1 MNNRERLMAI
11 ISENKLERLD
21 VADLLKVKQDEVEH
35 WLLSSESRNHA
46 EMPDMAIEL
55 LELKIAMGKSDS
67 AEQS

>member
-11 ISENKLERLD
+11 ISENKLERRD

-55 LELKIAMGKSDS
+55 LELKIAMAKSDS